1 MLETPLDVTKPKF
14 NPLLNTLARLGVQHA
29 TNGLSDMAGEEFT
42 ASEPELVAVPV
53 LKVPEYVG
61 GQENEAVGVYL
72 RARGEAS
79 GQFMLILPI
88 TNALEFIDLM
98 LMEPLGTTQELD
110 AMGRSALAEIGN
122 MVGSFFLNSIAELTG
137 LETRPTDPDVM
148 FDMVGAILDVVVAT
162 SAEHV
167 EEIIIISTNII
178 HGGRHTQ
185 AIFWYIPDSKTM
197 EVLNAKFS

>member
-1 MLETPLDVTKPKF
+1 MPEVVEEQKPRF

-42 ASEPELVAVPV
+42 ATEPELVAIPV

-72 RARGEAS
+72 RATGEAS

-88 TNALEFIDLM
+88 ANALEFIDLIS
-98 LMEPLGTTQELD
+98 MEPLGTTKELD
-110 AMGRSALAEIGN
+110 AMGRSALAEMGN

-137 LETRPTDPDVM
+137 IESRPTEPDVM
-148 FDMVGAILDVVVAT
+148 FDMVGAILNVVVAT
-162 SAEHV
+162 SAEQV
-167 EEIIIISTNII
+167 EEVIIISTDIK
-178 HGGRHTQ
+178 HGDRATQ

-197 EVLNAKFS
+197 DVLNERFS